1 MNQKSFQ
8 NINGR
13 CQCGSIQFIV
23 SQPAFLVEHCHCS
36 MCRRLHGALY
46 GSYAGVNTQHF
57 SLKSNKDSL
66 SIYASSKDLDRHF
79 CKMCGCHIFFKYKPE
94 PENVYYCIA
103 LLNKNCHPGHNPKD
117 EKRIFV
123 GSKSCFHEIED
134 NLPKF
139 DER

>member
-1 MNQKSFQ
+1 MWLNSIHSKSTCISRRTLSLLYVQKTSW
-8 NINGR
+8 
-13 CQCGSIQFIV
+13 CSIWII
-23 SQPAFLVEHCHCS
+23 CW
-36 MCRRLHGALY
+36 
-46 GSYAGVNTQHF
+46 VNTQHF

-79 CKMCGCHIFFKYKPE
+79 CKICGCHIFFKYKPE

-139 DER
+139 DVR